1 MPMKLRGTSGLMIAS
16 LEGDRVDDYKRGL
29 YMQVLRELK
38 SHTEYE
44 DWFFTC
50 NKLRRQL
57 VLEGVDCAF
66 RVQERSPGILKEFF
80 PEFYQLYDGTYWDQF
95 GGSEFVSE
103 MNAWWSDTWLAP
115 RIRALECILR
125 D

>member
-1 MPMKLRGTSGLMIAS
+1 M
-16 LEGDRVDDYKRGL
+16 DDYKRGL

-38 SHTEYE
+38 SHTVGKA
-44 DWFFTC
+44 WLFTC
-50 NKLRRQL
+50 DKLRRQL
-57 VLEGVDCAF
+57 VLEGENCT
-66 RVQERSPGILKEFF
+66 SGICETQTEVIKEFF

-95 GGSEFVSE
+95 GGSELVSE
-103 MNAWWSDTWLAP
+103 TNAWWPDTWLEP

>member
-1 MPMKLRGTSGLMIAS
+1 MKLKGTSGLMTLS
-16 LEGDRVDDYKRGL
+16 LEGDRVDDSTRGL

-38 SHTEYE
+38 SHTVCKAG
-44 DWFFTC
+44 FFTC

-57 VLEGVDCAF
+57 VLEGENCA
-66 RVQERSPGILKEFF
+66 SGIYKTQTEVIKEFF

-95 GGSEFVSE
+95 GGSEFVSGT
-103 MNAWWSDTWLAP
+103 NAWWPDAWLEP

>member
-1 MPMKLRGTSGLMIAS
+1 M
-16 LEGDRVDDYKRGL
+16 DDYKRGL

-44 DWFFTC
+44 GWFFIC

-57 VLEGVDCAF
+57 VLEGEGCAS
-66 RVQERSPGILKEFF
+66 RVYEMPPEILKEFF
-80 PEFYQLYDGTYWDQF
+80 PEFHQLYDGTYWDQF

-103 MNAWWSDTWLAP
+103 GHTWWSDTWLAP

>member
-1 MPMKLRGTSGLMIAS
+1 M
-16 LEGDRVDDYKRGL
+16 DDYKRGL

-38 SHTEYE
+38 SHTVYKAGL
-44 DWFFTC
+44 FTC

-57 VLEGVDCAF
+57 VLESVNDTF
-66 RVQERSPGILKEFF
+66 VVYETTTRILIEFF

-103 MNAWWSDTWLAP
+103 MNAWWSDTWLEP

>member
-1 MPMKLRGTSGLMIAS
+1 M
-16 LEGDRVDDYKRGL
+16 DDYKRGL

-38 SHTEYE
+38 SHTVCKAG
-44 DWFFTC
+44 FFNC

-57 VLEGVDCAF
+57 VLEGDNSA
-66 RVQERSPGILKEFF
+66 SGIYGTATGILKEFF
-80 PEFYQLYDGTYWDQF
+80 PEFYQLYDGTYWGQC
-95 GGSEFVSE
+95 GTSELVSE
-103 MNAWWSDTWLAP
+103 TGAWWPDAWLEP

>member
-1 MPMKLRGTSGLMIAS
+1 M
-16 LEGDRVDDYKRGL
+16 DDYKRGL

-38 SHTEYE
+38 SHTVRKVGL
-44 DWFFTC
+44 FTC

-57 VLEGVDCAF
+57 VLEGANATSGIYETATD
-66 RVQERSPGILKEFF
+66 ILKEFF
-80 PEFYQLYDGTYWDQF
+80 PEFCQLYDETYWDQF
-95 GGSEFVSE
+95 GDSEFVSE
-103 MNAWWSDTWLAP
+103 TNAWWPDTWLEP